1 VLILRTASNYSR
13 PGAGKPN
20 RIAFV
25 DGGLEAG
32 VEAAYRVGAPV
43 VKALVAGWD
52 RYADTIPQ
60 GAAK

>member
-1 VLILRTASNYSR
+1 MLILRTASNYSR

-20 RIAFV
+20 RIVFA
-25 DGGLEAG
+25 DGGLQAG

-52 RYADTIPQ
+52 RYAETIPQ
-60 GAAK
+60 GVRP